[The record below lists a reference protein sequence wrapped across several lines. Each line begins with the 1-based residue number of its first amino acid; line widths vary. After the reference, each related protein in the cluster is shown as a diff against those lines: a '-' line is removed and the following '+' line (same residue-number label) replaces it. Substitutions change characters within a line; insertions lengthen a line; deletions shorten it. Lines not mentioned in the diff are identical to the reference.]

1 MSGFS
6 PSSTRIVFNPS
17 LLHAPIVCRAEFDWM
32 SRPTTTVSGCSAM
45 ARARRNSRL
54 RSLLPPN
61 ATPVRSSRLM
71 KMRGPPRA
79 RDRFGASSIGVGV
92 RASFTRG
99 MRAMRSRIQAY
110 WAAPPLAS
118 FIIAPLVR
126 PDRAIVGRGHRG
138 FKLAG
143 ARPGMMPTR
152 DRPGIA
158 GRNGAARSATTA
170 LNLVLVVAAQK
181 GLSQVRHRSHARCRH
196 SPEACMAE
204 TIQIEPVQKADDKPP
219 VVVKK
224 YANRRLYNTES
235 SSYITL
241 DNLADMVRQGRD
253 FVVYDAKTGEDITRS
268 VLTQIIVEEEGK
280 GRALLP
286 TAFLRQLIGFYGDQM
301 QSLVPRFLE
310 QALGAF
316 AEQQEQVR
324 ATMQKT
330 MGSMGTLFP
339 FGNMEEVSRQNMA
352 MMERAFSLFTPFYRG
367 ATGQDI

>member
-1 MSGFS
+1 MSG
-6 PSSTRIVFNPS
+6 TVQ
-17 LLHAPIVCRAEFDWM
+17 AEAQ
-32 SRPTTTVSGCSAM
+32 P
-45 ARARRNSRL
+45 
-54 RSLLPPN
+54 
-61 ATPVRSSRLM
+61 
-71 KMRGPPRA
+71 K
-79 RDRFGASSIGVGV
+79 
-92 RASFTRG
+92 
-99 MRAMRSRIQAY
+99 
-110 WAAPPLAS
+110 
-118 FIIAPLVR
+118 IA
-126 PDRAIVGRGHRG
+126 D
-138 FKLAG
+138 
-143 ARPGMMPTR
+143 T
-152 DRPGIA
+152 
-158 GRNGAARSATTA
+158 
-170 LNLVLVVAAQK
+170 Q
-181 GLSQVRHRSHARCRH
+181 
-196 SPEACMAE
+196 
-204 TIQIEPVQKADDKPP
+204 P

-310 QALGAF
+310 QAMGAF
-316 AEQQEQVR
+316 AQQQEQVR

-367 ATGQDI
+367 TPGQDAEAPSPEIAALRAEVEALRQELAAAKARPPKTEEG